1 MWQNRLFHK
10 WPLCEHERS
19 FMFQKWQQGDK
30 IQITSRVLSDS
41 VKRLGLW
48 AGILARRKLDDV
60 TRPVLWM
67 SLPSTLSS
75 QTIFK
80 ADGIVDI
87 KGHLV
92 VLLFF
97 PFLLFLQTREQ
108 LLIYIALK
116 YLPQYNGKL
125 HMRQDWPIS

>member
-1 MWQNRLFHK
+1 MRQNSRLFHK
-10 WPLCEHERS
+10 WPLWEHERS

-30 IQITSRVLSDS
+30 IQMSRVLSDS

-48 AGILARRKLDDV
+48 AGILATRKWDDV
-60 TRPVLWM
+60 TRPILWM
-67 SLPSTLSS
+67 SLPSTLSN

-80 ADGIVDI
+80 ADGIVGI

-97 PFLLFLQTREQ
+97 PFMFFLQTREQ

-116 YLPQYNGKL
+116 YLPEYNEKL